1 MAPDAGARPT
11 RAELRMA
18 AREQS
23 RAQRRGAA
31 KAATRTALLR
41 VALPSMA
48 ALGVATAAAV
58 TVQGEADEQRAQAA
72 RIPQQTAAEAPG
84 AAQDGAQQ
92 AAARQAVE
100 RTAGDTA
107 SRGDARPVLSG
118 AEAPA
123 GADGTTAVAADGTTA
138 VAADGTTAVDQAPA
152 AEAPKPP
159 EAPTVV
165 LPVAQRGIGETFGEA
180 GTHWAARHTGIDF
193 PVDGGTEVRA
203 VMDGTIRTQWNSAYG
218 YMTILKMADG
228 TEAWYCHL
236 RSYKVRKGT
245 VKAGDVIAFV
255 GSSGNSTGPHLH
267 FEIRPDGGKPIN
279 PLPWLLERG
288 VDPR

>member
-1 MAPDAGARPT
+1 MAPDAAARPT
-11 RAELRMA
+11 RAELRVA

-48 ALGVATAAAV
+48 ALGVAGAAAV

-72 RIPQQTAAEAPG
+72 GRAPEQAAEAPADAPARA
-84 AAQDGAQQ
+84 AAQQVL
-92 AAARQAVE
+92 AAGGTDQ
-100 RTAGDTA
+100 A
-107 SRGDARPVLSG
+107 SRGAARGPLSGTQTANTADAPAVDAAPAPEPVL
-118 AEAPA
+118 
-123 GADGTTAVAADGTTA
+123 
-138 VAADGTTAVDQAPA
+138 
-152 AEAPKPP
+152 PK
-159 EAPTVV
+159 VS
-165 LPVAQRGIGETFGEA
+165 LPVARRGLGEMFGA
-180 GTHWAARHTGIDF
+180 SGTHWATRHTGIDF
-193 PVDGGTEVRA
+193 PVDGGTQVLA
-203 VMDGTIRTQWNSAYG
+203 VTDGTIRTQWNPSYG
-218 YMTILKMADG
+218 YMSVLKTADG

-236 RSYKVRKGT
+236 RSYKIRKGT

-267 FEIRPDGGKPIN
+267 FEIRPAGGGAPVD
-279 PLPWLLERG
+279 PLPWFLAQG

>member
-1 MAPDAGARPT
+1 MAPDAAARPT

-23 RAQRRGAA
+23 RAQRRDAA

-41 VALPSMA
+41 VALPSVA
-48 ALGVATAAAV
+48 ALGVAAAAAV
-58 TVQGEADEQRAQAA
+58 TVQGEADQQRAQAA
-72 RIPQQTAAEAPG
+72 GRLPAQATAPDTANTAVT
-84 AAQDGAQQ
+84 
-92 AAARQAVE
+92 AARQALATGDVE
-100 RTAGDTA
+100 QA
-107 SRGDARPVLSG
+107 SRGDARQPLSG
-118 AEAPA
+118 AQPAP
-123 GADGTTAVAADGTTA
+123 GEPSAV
-138 VAADGTTAVDQAPA
+138 PA

-159 EAPTVV
+159 ERPKVS
-165 LPVAQRGIGETFGEA
+165 LPVAQRGLGETFGAA

-193 PVDGGTEVRA
+193 PVDGGTEVMA
-203 VMDGTIRTQWNSAYG
+203 VTDGTIRTQWNPSYG

-236 RSYKVRKGT
+236 RAYKIRKGP

-267 FEIRPDGGKPIN
+267 FEIRPAGGGAPVD
-279 PLPWLLERG
+279 PLPWLLAQG